1 MKLRLILKKKTKVP
15 LLSIIS
21 VFMFLDLITIG
32 YINSPFYTL
41 IQYISLLAVTI
52 YVTLHCKC
60 IKKVSDVMF
69 LMLEFTVMG
78 CIVISC

>member
-60 IKKVSDVMF
+60 IKKYQ
-69 LMLEFTVMG
+69 T
-78 CIVISC
+78 